1 MYYFKHLILTG
12 FILITCITFV
22 KAQPKTDAQGSYFAK
37 KEYVQ
42 TPLPKFEETIGQL
55 PAPIMDEKPLWIE
68 TYRKAWEIAFRN
80 FYEPTT
86 ENGFVSQYIDAAF
99 NNCIFLWDGSF
110 LTMFCNY
117 AHPLVPGIATL
128 DNFYIK
134 QYPDGEICREI
145 SRVDGQDCP
154 LWVNQ
159 KNTSLYSSWGYH
171 VPGVFKSTPVTY
183 IDRPVPTPNP
193 VLTLDAMNHPIMAWA
208 EWESYKITGDK
219 ERLKMV
225 YPPLVKYYQSLQ
237 KYIRQGN
244 GLYMTDWASMD
255 NSARNPLLE
264 GGGMGVD
271 ISSEM
276 VLFAR
281 NLADMATMLNKENE
295 ARQFTK
301 DAVEVKELINKL
313 MWNRDKNFYF
323 DLQTNGKHTGI
334 KTVAAYW
341 TLLAEVATPQQ
352 AKELANQLKNPKTFG
367 RRNLVPTLA
376 GDEPGFSPNGNYWR
390 GAVWAPTTT
399 MVVEGLEKYG
409 YNELAGEVALNH
421 IELVAQVY
429 KKTGTIW
436 ESYSPDSLSFARLP
450 DGKPVARDFV
460 GWSGIGPIKFLLE
473 YGIGLKADAPENKI
487 IWTINSEQ
495 RVGCERFRFNNTVV
509 SLIAETPAKNKRRI
523 VIESDKAFNLEIIYK
538 NKTHRLKIK
547 KGHQAIEL

>member
-1 MYYFKHLILTG
+1 MMHFKYLILIVFTS
-12 FILITCITFV
+12 IICTASV
-22 KAQPKTDAQGSYFAK
+22 EAQQKMDGQGLYFTK
-37 KEYVQ
+37 KEYSQ
-42 TPLPKFEETIGQL
+42 APLPKFEETIRQL

-80 FYEPTT
+80 FYEPTQK
-86 ENGFVSQYIDAAF
+86 NGFVSQYIDAAF

-134 QYPDGEICREI
+134 QHPDGEICREI
-145 SRVDGQDCP
+145 SREDGNDCP

-171 VPGVFKSTPVTY
+171 VPGVFKSTPVNY
-183 IDRPVPTPNP
+183 INRPVPTPNP

-281 NLADMATMLNKENE
+281 NLADIANMLNKKEE
-295 ARQFTK
+295 ARQFTR
-301 DAVEVKELINKL
+301 DADEVKEIINKL
-313 MWNRDKNFYF
+313 MWNQEKNFYF
-323 DLQTNGKHTGI
+323 DLKTDGGHTRI

-341 TLLAEVATPQQ
+341 TLLAEVATTQQ
-352 AKELANQLKNPKTFG
+352 AKELTNQLKNPKTFG

-436 ESYSPDSLSFARLP
+436 ESYSPDSVSFARLP

-473 YGIGLKADAPENKI
+473 YGIGLKADALSNKI
-487 IWTINSEQ
+487 VWTINSAQ
-495 RVGCERFRFNNTVV
+495 RIGCERFRFNNTIV
-509 SLIAETPAKNKRRI
+509 SLVAEKPVKNKRHI
-523 VIESDKAFNLEIIYK
+523 SVQSDKAFNLEVIYK
-538 NKTHRLKIK
+538 NQTHLFKIK
-547 KGHQAIEL
+547 KGHQAFEL